1 MARVRPESG
10 EFRCLP
16 GANIHCAR
24 PSRRRQPNL
33 AEPDACM
40 SWGSARPVTCA
51 PLVGTPRP
59 DAGVDLLPPGLSI
72 DTGGAPERPRPAGGR
87 AEALG
92 GEGAFAGYL
101 VQLVDHRLRLQR
113 ERAGSMLPLV
123 VFEQSQLQR
132 ERAQVAPIVLGAV
145 LQRERLQRERV

>member
-1 MARVRPESG
+1 MARVRPDSG
-10 EFRCLP
+10 GVHCLP

-24 PSRRRQPNL
+24 PSRSRQPKL
-33 AEPDACM
+33 AGTGRMYELGMAC
-40 SWGSARPVTCA
+40 
-51 PLVGTPRP
+51 
-59 DAGVDLLPPGLSI
+59 
-72 DTGGAPERPRPAGGR
+72 
-87 AEALG
+87 G
-92 GEGAFAGYL
+92 GECPETPATRRVAGRRFGGEVDSGDYL
-101 VQLVDHRLRLQR
+101 VQLVDQRLRLQR